1 MPNSMLTSQQEEILS
16 ILARNPNGLNS
27 EGILNGLKYPPTLR
41 TVQRRLA
48 ELMAERHIAAVG
60 KGKAT
65 VYKLL
70 APIDIYAKS
79 PNSDAPGAEETYFAY
94 IPLSEEGREVFS
106 YVRRP
111 VAGRSPAGYQRE
123 FLDAYIPNESWYL
136 SKAVRSHLQR
146 IGVTSD
152 LKRPA
157 GTYGRA
163 ILNRLLIDLSWASSR
178 LEGNTYSRL
187 DTQNLIEF
195 GRYAEGK
202 DAQDAQMI
210 LNHKAAIEL
219 LVDDADVI
227 GFDTHTFLSLHGL
240 LSENLMPNPDASG
253 RLRTRPVDI
262 GGSVFVPLGAPQIIE
277 ECFHEILDKTA
288 EISDPFE
295 QAFFVMVHLP
305 YLQPFEDV
313 NKRVSRLG
321 ANIPLLKHNLCPLTF
336 IDVPDR
342 AYIDATLGIYELN
355 RVELLRDLF
364 VWAYERSTREYV
376 VVSKSLAEPEPL
388 RLKYRLQLH
397 EIVADIVRNLR
408 LDVLQA
414 IKQYADEQLNDEDR
428 PAFVE
433 MVQEE
438 IKRLHKGI
446 IARYRIRPSEFEAWQ
461 EARKLS

>member
-1 MPNSMLTSQQEEILS
+1 MPKTQLTSQQEEILS
-16 ILARNPNGLNS
+16 MLARNPKGLGS
-27 EGILNGLKYPPTLR
+27 EGILNGLQHPPTLR
-41 TVQRRLA
+41 TVQRWLA
-48 ELMAERHIAAVG
+48 ELITERQIAAVG

-65 VYKLL
+65 AYKLL
-70 APIDIYAKS
+70 APIDIHSVS
-79 PNSDAPGAEETYFAY
+79 PNSDAPDAEETYFAY

-111 VAGRSPAGYQRE
+111 TAGRTPVGYQRK
-123 FLDAYIPNESWYL
+123 FLDSYIPNESWYL
-136 SKAVRSHLQR
+136 SKTVRSHLQR
-146 IGVTSD
+146 IGVTCD
-152 LKRPA
+152 LERPA

-187 DTQNLIEF
+187 DTRNLIEF
-195 GRYAEGK
+195 GRYADGK

-227 GFDTHTFLSLHGL
+227 SFDTHTFLSLHGL

-262 GGSVFVPLGAPQIIE
+262 GGSVFVPVGAPQIIE
-277 ECFHEILDKTA
+277 ECFHEILDKAA

-295 QAFFVMVHLP
+295 QAFFVMVHIP

-321 ANIPLLKHNLCPLTF
+321 ANISLLKHNLCPLTF

-388 RLKYRLQLH
+388 RLHYRLQLH

-428 PAFVE
+428 QAFVE

-446 IARYRIRPSEFEAWQ
+446 IARYRIRPSEFDAWQ

>member
-1 MPNSMLTSQQEEILS
+1 MPNTPLTNQQKDILS
-16 ILARNPNGLNS
+16 LLACNPNGLNS
-27 EGILNGLKYPPTLR
+27 EGILNCLKHPPTLR
-41 TVQRRLA
+41 TVQRWLA
-48 ELMAERHIAAVG
+48 ELMTERHIAAVG

-65 VYKLL
+65 IYKLL
-70 APIDIYAKS
+70 APIDIYAVS
-79 PNSDAPGAEETYFAY
+79 PNADAPGPAESYFAY

-111 VAGRSPAGYQRE
+111 TAGRTPAGYQRE

-136 SKAVRSHLQR
+136 SKTVRSHLQR

-152 LKRPA
+152 IERPA
-157 GTYGRA
+157 GTYGRV
-163 ILNRLLIDLSWASSR
+163 ILNRLLIDFSWASSR

-187 DTQNLIEF
+187 DTRNLIEF

-227 GFDTHTFLSLHGL
+227 GFDSHTFLSLHGL
-240 LSENLMPNPDASG
+240 LSENLMPDPNASG

-262 GGSVFVPLGAPQIIE
+262 GGSVFVPVGAPQIIE
-277 ECFHEILDKTA
+277 ECFHEILDKA
-288 EISDPFE
+288 AVISDPFE

-376 VVSKSLAEPEPL
+376 VVSRSLAEPEPL
-388 RLKYRLQLH
+388 RLQYRMQLH
-397 EIVADIVRNLR
+397 EVVANVVRNLR
-408 LDVLQA
+408 LDVLQT
-414 IKQYADEQLNDEDR
+414 IKQYANEQIIDKDR
-428 PAFVE
+428 QAFVE

-446 IARYRIRPSEFEAWQ
+446 IARYRIRPSEFDAWQ

>member
-1 MPNSMLTSQQEEILS
+1 M
-16 ILARNPNGLNS
+16 LARNPGLTS
-27 EGILNGLKYPPTLR
+27 EGIRNGLKNPPTLR
-41 TVQRRLA
+41 TVQRRIV
-48 ELMAERHIAAVG
+48 ELIAERHIAAVG
-60 KGKAT
+60 KGKSTA
-65 VYKLL
+65 YKLL
-70 APIDIYAKS
+70 APFDIYAVS
-79 PNSDAPGAEETYFAY
+79 PSVATSSAEESYFTY
-94 IPLSEEGREVFS
+94 IPLSEGGREVFS

-111 VAGRSPAGYQRE
+111 TAGRTPVGYQRE

-136 SKAVRSHLQR
+136 SNAVRSHLRR
-146 IGVTSD
+146 IGITSD
-152 LKRPA
+152 MERPA

-187 DTQNLIEF
+187 DTQNLIES

-202 DAQDAQMI
+202 NAQEAQMI

-262 GGSVFVPLGAPQIIE
+262 GGSVFVPLGAPQIIN
-277 ECFHEILDKTA
+277 ECFHEILDKAA
-288 EISDPFE
+288 EIADPFE
-295 QAFFVMVHLP
+295 QAFFVLVHLP

-355 RVELLRDLF
+355 RVDLLSDLF

-388 RLKYRLQLH
+388 RLLYRLQLH

-408 LDVLQA
+408 LDVHQA
-414 IKQYADEQLNDEDR
+414 IKQYADEQLDKEDR
-428 PAFVE
+428 QAFAE

-446 IARYRIRPSEFEAWQ
+446 IARYRIRPSEFETWLK
-461 EARKLS
+461 ARNLA

>member
-1 MPNSMLTSQQEEILS
+1 
-16 ILARNPNGLNS
+16 
-27 EGILNGLKYPPTLR
+27 
-41 TVQRRLA
+41 VQRWLA
-48 ELMAERHIAAVG
+48 KLMTERHITAVG

-65 VYKLL
+65 IYKLL
-70 APIDIYAKS
+70 APIDIYAVS
-79 PNSDAPGAEETYFAY
+79 PNADAPGPAESYFTY
-94 IPLSEEGREVFS
+94 IPLSEEGREVFC

-111 VAGRSPAGYQRE
+111 TAGRTPVGYQRE

-136 SKAVRSHLQR
+136 SKTVRSHLQR

-152 LKRPA
+152 IERPA

-163 ILNRLLIDLSWASSR
+163 ILNRLLIDFSWASSR

-187 DTQNLIEF
+187 DTRNLIEF

-202 DAQDAQMI
+202 DTQDAQMI

-227 GFDTHTFLSLHGL
+227 GFDSHTFLSLHGL
-240 LSENLMPNPDASG
+240 LSENLMPDPNASG
-253 RLRTRPVDI
+253 RLRSRPVDI
-262 GGSVFVPLGAPQIIE
+262 GGSVFVPVGAPQIIE
-277 ECFHEILDKTA
+277 ECFHEILDKA
-288 EISDPFE
+288 AVISDPFE

-376 VVSKSLAEPEPL
+376 VVSRSLAEPEPL
-388 RLKYRLQLH
+388 RLQYRMQLH
-397 EIVADIVRNLR
+397 EVVANVVRNLR
-408 LDVLQA
+408 LDVLQT
-414 IKQYADEQLNDEDR
+414 IKQYANEQIIDKDR
-428 PAFVE
+428 QAFVE

-446 IARYRIRPSEFEAWQ
+446 IARYRIRPSEFDAWQ